1 MAIEIGYTEGQTLD
15 SYILGAYRLWIA
27 ARSNPMETALTLKRP
42 IAQLLAATC
51 FQFYV
56 SIVDP
61 SILAQPLGPAA
72 PTPDP
77 AAINTVAAPAVPATA
92 APAQGSQS
100 TGTAGALQQGAT
112 QPTSP

>member
-1 MAIEIGYTEGQTLD
+1 M
-15 SYILGAYRLWIA
+15 
-27 ARSNPMETALTLKRP
+27 LKRP

-61 SILAQPLGPAA
+61 SILAQPLGPAPA
-72 PTPDP
+72 TPDSS
-77 AAINTVAAPAVPATA
+77 AINTVVAPNTPA
-92 APAQGSQS
+92 APAQGRSGQA
-100 TGTAGALQQGAT
+100 TGLAGALQQGAT

>member
-1 MAIEIGYTEGQTLD
+1 M
-15 SYILGAYRLWIA
+15 
-27 ARSNPMETALTLKRP
+27 LKRP

-72 PTPDP
+72 PNPDP
-77 AAINTVAAPAVPATA
+77 AAVNTVAAPAVPA
-92 APAQGSQS
+92 PSQS
-100 TGTAGALQQGAT
+100 SQSSGTAGAMQQGAT

>member
-1 MAIEIGYTEGQTLD
+1 M
-15 SYILGAYRLWIA
+15 
-27 ARSNPMETALTLKRP
+27 LKRP

-72 PTPDP
+72 PTPDS
-77 AAINTVAAPAVPATA
+77 AAINTVAAPAVPA
-92 APAQGSQS
+92 APTQGSQS
-100 TGTAGALQQGAT
+100 TGTAGAMQQGAT

>member
-1 MAIEIGYTEGQTLD
+1 M
-15 SYILGAYRLWIA
+15 
-27 ARSNPMETALTLKRP
+27 LKRP

-72 PTPDP
+72 PSPDP
-77 AAINTVAAPAVPATA
+77 AAINTVAAPAVPATP
-92 APAQGSQS
+92 APKQGSQ
-100 TGTAGALQQGAT
+100 TGTAGRLRLDGHHISLIEGWELQTDAHRIRSSGAD
-112 QPTSP
+112 

>member
-1 MAIEIGYTEGQTLD
+1 
-15 SYILGAYRLWIA
+15 
-27 ARSNPMETALTLKRP
+27 METALTLKRP

-72 PTPDP
+72 PSPDS
-77 AAINTVAAPAVPATA
+77 AAINAVAAPAAPAVPATT
-92 APAQGSQS
+92 QGSQ
-100 TGTAGALQQGAT
+100 TGTSGAMQQGAT

>member
-1 MAIEIGYTEGQTLD
+1 
-15 SYILGAYRLWIA
+15 
-27 ARSNPMETALTLKRP
+27 METALTLKRP

-72 PTPDP
+72 PTPDS
-77 AAINTVAAPAVPATA
+77 AAINTVAAPAAPA
-92 APAQGSQS
+92 APATTQGSPS
-100 TGTAGALQQGAT
+100 TGTAGAMQQGAT

>member
-1 MAIEIGYTEGQTLD
+1 MATEIGYTEGIRLWTATFWGLTD
-15 SYILGAYRLWIA
+15 LWIA
-27 ARSNPMETALTLKRP
+27 ARSNPLETALTLKRP

-72 PTPDP
+72 PSPDS
-77 AAINTVAAPAVPATA
+77 AAINTVAAPAAPA
-92 APAQGSQS
+92 APATTQGSQ
-100 TGTAGALQQGAT
+100 TGTSGAMQQGAT

>member
-1 MAIEIGYTEGQTLD
+1 M
-15 SYILGAYRLWIA
+15 
-27 ARSNPMETALTLKRP
+27 LKRL

-72 PTPDP
+72 STPDP
-77 AAINTVAAPAVPATA
+77 AAVNTVAAPAVPV
-92 APAQGSQS
+92 APAPKQGSQ
-100 TGTAGALQQGAT
+100 TGTAGA
-112 QPTSP
+112 P

>member
-1 MAIEIGYTEGQTLD
+1 M
-15 SYILGAYRLWIA
+15 GAYRLWIA

-72 PTPDP
+72 PTPDS
-77 AAINTVAAPAVPATA
+77 AAINTVAAPAVPA
-92 APAQGSQS
+92 PSQS
-100 TGTAGALQQGAT
+100 SQSSGTAGAMQQGAT

>member
-1 MAIEIGYTEGQTLD
+1 M
-15 SYILGAYRLWIA
+15 GAYRLWIA

-72 PTPDP
+72 PSPDP
-77 AAINTVAAPAVPATA
+77 AAINTVAVPA
-92 APAQGSQS
+92 APATPATTQGSPS
-100 TGTAGALQQGAT
+100 TGTAGAMQQGAT

>member
-1 MAIEIGYTEGQTLD
+1 M
-15 SYILGAYRLWIA
+15 
-27 ARSNPMETALTLKRP
+27 LKRP

-61 SILAQPLGPAA
+61 SILAQPLGPAPA
-72 PTPDP
+72 TPDSS
-77 AAINTVAAPAVPATA
+77 AINTVVAPNAPA
-92 APAQGSQS
+92 APAQGGSGQA
-100 TGTAGALQQGAT
+100 TGLAGALQRGAT

>member
-1 MAIEIGYTEGQTLD
+1 
-15 SYILGAYRLWIA
+15 
-27 ARSNPMETALTLKRP
+27 METALTLKRP

-72 PTPDP
+72 PSPDS
-77 AAINTVAAPAVPATA
+77 AAINTVAAPAAPTAPATT
-92 APAQGSQS
+92 QGSQ
-100 TGTAGALQQGAT
+100 TGTSGAMQQGAT

>member
-1 MAIEIGYTEGQTLD
+1 M
-15 SYILGAYRLWIA
+15 GAYRLWIA

-72 PTPDP
+72 PTPDS
-77 AAINTVAAPAVPATA
+77 AAINTVAAPAVPA
-92 APAQGSQS
+92 APTQGSQS
-100 TGTAGALQQGAT
+100 TGTAGAMQQGAT

>member
-1 MAIEIGYTEGQTLD
+1 
-15 SYILGAYRLWIA
+15 
-27 ARSNPMETALTLKRP
+27 METALTLKRP

-72 PTPDP
+72 STPDP
-77 AAINTVAAPAVPATA
+77 ATINTVAAPAVPVTP
-92 APAQGSQS
+92 APKQGSQ
-100 TGTAGALQQGAT
+100 TGTAGA
-112 QPTSP
+112 P

>member
-1 MAIEIGYTEGQTLD
+1 
-15 SYILGAYRLWIA
+15 
-27 ARSNPMETALTLKRP
+27 METALTLKRP

-72 PTPDP
+72 PTPDS
-77 AAINTVAAPAVPATA
+77 AAINTVAAPAVPA
-92 APAQGSQS
+92 APTQGSQS
-100 TGTAGALQQGAT
+100 TGTAGAMQQGAT

>member
-72 PTPDP
+72 PGPDP
-77 AAINTVAAPAVPATA
+77 AAINTVAAPAVPA
-92 APAQGSQS
+92 APTQGSQS
-100 TGTAGALQQGAT
+100 TGTAGAMQQGAT

>member
-1 MAIEIGYTEGQTLD
+1 
-15 SYILGAYRLWIA
+15 
-27 ARSNPMETALTLKRP
+27 MEKALMLKRP

-72 PTPDP
+72 PNPDP
-77 AAINTVAAPAVPATA
+77 AAVNTVAAPAGQATPAPT
-92 APAQGSQS
+92 QGSQS
-100 TGTAGALQQGAT
+100 TTGTAGAMQQGAT

>member
-1 MAIEIGYTEGQTLD
+1 MIK
-15 SYILGAYRLWIA
+15 S
-27 ARSNPMETALTLKRP
+27 P
-42 IAQLLAATC
+42 ITTLLAATC

-72 PTPDP
+72 PSPNP
-77 AAINTVAAPAVPATA
+77 AAINAVAAPAAPATR
-92 APAQGSQS
+92 APTRGSQP

-112 QPTSP
+112 QPESDAAGPAMPRPLR